1 MLIFGVWAR
10 VTVEQF
16 CTFSRGNRYFADG
29 VGVVTVVN
37 QLEVSASQVLLGRC
51 LCEFPKVVFVSILA
65 LLNRSID
72 EASYVAVLL
81 ILGGSDEVFARVVTI
96 GNFIS
101 VLNLALGVV
110 YLLVL
115 SFHRYCKAFG
125 YPATVSGCDYI
136 IPRVLNQR
144 SSVL

>member
-1 MLIFGVWAR
+1 
-10 VTVEQF
+10 
-16 CTFSRGNRYFADG
+16 

-101 VLNLALGVV
+101 VLNLALGGCGVSPRS
-110 YLLVL
+110 LL
-115 SFHRYCKAFG
+115 
-125 YPATVSGCDYI
+125 P
-136 IPRVLNQR
+136 
-144 SSVL
+144 SVLQSLWVSRRSVGLLLYHAVRS

>member
-1 MLIFGVWAR
+1 MLIYGVRAR
-10 VTVEQF
+10 VTVEQL
-16 CTFSRGNRYFADG
+16 CTFSCGNRYYADG
-29 VGVVTVVN
+29 VGEVTVIN
-37 QLEVSASQVLLGRC
+37 QLEVSASQVLLGSC

-65 LLNRSID
+65 AMDRSID
-72 EASYVAVLL
+72 EATYVDAPQV
-81 ILGGSDEVFARVVTI
+81 LGGSDEVFSRVVTI

-125 YPATVSGCDYI
+125 YPATVSGCYYTM
-136 IPRVLNQR
+136 PCVLNQR
-144 SSVL
+144 FSVL